1 MTAPPIVLIDERVAR
16 GLPHAKDE
24 ELAERGVDQ
33 ISYVSQER
41 VNDLVR
47 AAGGPDELIIQIQE
61 VGGMLHGLTN
71 LGRLMAYGQSHGIQ
85 DQQNLSDLPPGE
97 PGWYEVAG
105 TILPEFAP

>member
-1 MTAPPIVLIDERVAR
+1 MTAPAIVWIDERVAH
-16 GLPHAKDE
+16 GLPQAKDE

-33 ISYVSQER
+33 ICYIAQER
-41 VNDLVR
+41 VNELVR
-47 AAGGPDELIIQIQE
+47 AAGGPEELIIQIQE

-71 LGRLMAYGQSHGIQ
+71 LGRLMAYGPPLGIQ